1 MMPSEV
7 LVVLLEAP
15 FAGVG
20 LTLGTYALAY
30 ALHQRLGQSVWSHPI
45 LVSVV
50 FLSLLFI
57 LLQVDYQTY
66 FDSAKPLH
74 LALGPHLV
82 LLAVPLCRQLRSI
95 RAAAGA
101 IGFALVLGCGAGL
114 VTNLLLAGAV
124 GAPPDVLI
132 SLMPRSVTTPAAI
145 GIAESFG
152 GIASLTAAA
161 VIASGIFGAVAGP
174 AILNLLRISD
184 HRAQGLAL
192 GVAAH
197 AIGTMRAFQ
206 ISTQAGSFAA
216 IGMVLNALATIVAA
230 PILLVFLL

>member
-1 MMPSEV
+1 MV
-7 LVVLLEAP
+7 ADILVVIFQAP

-20 LTLGTYALAY
+20 LTLGTYAFAY
-30 ALHQRLGQSVWSHPI
+30 AVHQSLGQNVWSHPI

-50 FLSLLFI
+50 ILSLFLI
-57 LLQVDYQTY
+57 LLRVDYQTY
-66 FDSAKPLH
+66 FASAQPLH
-74 LALGPHLV
+74 LALGPYLV

-101 IGFALVLGCGAGL
+101 VGFALLLGSGTAL
-114 VTNLLLAGAV
+114 VMNLLLAGAL
-124 GAPPDVLI
+124 GASPEVLI
-132 SLMPRSVTTPAAI
+132 SLLPRSVTTPAAI
-145 GIAESFG
+145 GIAESLG

-174 AILNLLRISD
+174 SILNLLRIHD

-192 GVAAH
+192 GLAAH

-206 ISTQAGSFAA
+206 ISPQAGSFAA
-216 IGMVLNALATIVAA
+216 IGMVLNALVTIVAA
-230 PILLVFLL
+230 PIVLVFLL